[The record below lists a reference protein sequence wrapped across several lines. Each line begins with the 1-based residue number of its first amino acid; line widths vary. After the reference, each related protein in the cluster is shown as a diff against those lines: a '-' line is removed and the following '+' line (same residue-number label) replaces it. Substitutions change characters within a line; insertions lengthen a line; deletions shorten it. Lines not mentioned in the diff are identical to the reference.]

1 MKRKKNSKVNYSKL
15 AIKMI
20 KEIISMVNCLWSI
33 TINISINSF
42 SHLISLEKR
51 VPFDSYM
58 ELLKISSMGRR
69 MSVYQRNIK
78 LKTNGKGR

>member
-1 MKRKKNSKVNYSKL
+1 MNVHPSLWLLKFIYEKKRKTSKVNYSKL

-33 TINISINSF
+33 TINLSRNSF

-58 ELLKISSMGRR
+58 EL
-69 MSVYQRNIK
+69 
-78 LKTNGKGR
+78 

>member
-1 MKRKKNSKVNYSKL
+1 MNVRPSLWLLKFIYEKKRKTSKVNYSKL

-33 TINISINSF
+33 KINLSGNSF

-58 ELLKISSMGRR
+58 EL
-69 MSVYQRNIK
+69 
-78 LKTNGKGR
+78 

>member
-1 MKRKKNSKVNYSKL
+1 MNVHPSLRLPKFIYEKKRKTSKGNYSKL

-33 TINISINSF
+33 TINLSSNSF

-58 ELLKISSMGRR
+58 EL
-69 MSVYQRNIK
+69 
-78 LKTNGKGR
+78 